1 MKSGHFEFWLCFVL
15 WAELS
20 SFPSQLPEVFSRR
33 GRVLFRAMAMDAV
46 MEEPED
52 PATFADLSVIFA
64 VCAGKAG
71 RCGIAYV
78 DLEDA
83 ERVLCVADVMDPDF
97 TQLERGT
104 TAD

>member
-1 MKSGHFEFWLCFVL
+1 M
-15 WAELS
+15 A
-20 SFPSQLPEVFSRR
+20 
-33 GRVLFRAMAMDAV
+33 AMAMEDAV

-52 PATFADLSVIFA
+52 PIADLSVIFA

-83 ERVLCVADVMDPDF
+83 ERVLCLADVMDPDF
-97 TQLERGT
+97 SQLERST

>member
-1 MKSGHFEFWLCFVL
+1 
-15 WAELS
+15 
-20 SFPSQLPEVFSRR
+20 
-33 GRVLFRAMAMDAV
+33 MAMEDAV

-52 PATFADLSVIFA
+52 PASFADLSVIFA
-64 VCAGKAG
+64 VYAGKAG

>member
-1 MKSGHFEFWLCFVL
+1 
-15 WAELS
+15 
-20 SFPSQLPEVFSRR
+20 
-33 GRVLFRAMAMDAV
+33 MAMEDAV

-52 PATFADLSVIFA
+52 PASFADLSVIFA

-104 TAD
+104 TADWDKLEPVIQTQPARIGQVFSWFDCTSFVAFYCAAKSK